1 MTDDGDA
8 AASAGREMM
17 AGIWTVASSRPLTS
31 VLICDDRPP
40 AREAMSEMLGALP
53 GLSDILC
60 VTEGFELVD
69 AFAARPADLVLIGIH
84 HASTAGADATD
95 LLLGLHPTAAVI
107 VFGSPTETDI
117 LAAAYARGARG
128 LLLWDPDNPQAGGII
143 H

>member
-1 MTDDGDA
+1 MTDHGET

-31 VLICDDRPP
+31 VLICDDRPA
-40 AREAMSEMLGALP
+40 ARQAMFEMLGALP

-69 AFAARPADLVLIGIH
+69 AYAARPVDLVLIGIH
-84 HASTAGADATD
+84 RASTAGADATD
-95 LLLGLHPTAAVI
+95 LLLGLHPTAMVI
-107 VFGSPTETDI
+107 VFGSVTETDI
-117 LAAAYARGARG
+117 LAAAYVRGARG
-128 LLLWDPDNPQAGGII
+128 LFLWDWDHPAAGGLI